1 MEDLVYKDESF
12 KIIGACMEVHKEL
25 GNGFLEAVYQR
36 ALANEFKLQNIPFKE
51 QQIFKVSYK
60 GIDLGKIYKA
70 DFVCFNK
77 IIVEIKANSLLHPNN
92 IAQTINYLK
101 TSNYKLALLVNFG
114 ETSLTWKRFVNTK

>member
-1 MEDLVYKDESF
+1 
-12 KIIGACMEVHKEL
+12 MEVHKES

-36 ALANEFKLQNIPFKE
+36 ALANKFRLKNIPFKE
-51 QQIFKVSYK
+51 QQTFKVSYK